1 MKKCPKG
8 WICIQNISL
17 IILLILVIII
27 IYLFIVNN
35 KLNGYN
41 NIVSINPNIK
51 QIRQN
56 IPRNISDYNLAYDS
70 SDYILNQN
78 LVLQSQLDS
87 QKQKQNQ
94 EDVLLNPYS
103 APLKNTNYFLKTI
116 FANNINPISTIPI
129 NINSNIGALDVSFR
143 QLGILTPLNSPNKD
157 NILPLM
163 GRPLFTNRHKFQ
175 YYTISN
181 QHNNVKLP
189 ISVKGKSG
197 LNEYGVDELFN
208 NDRVYVEGYNDVFKV
223 TIYDNSTMKYIP
235 FI

>member
-17 IILLILVIII
+17 VILLILIIII

-35 KLNGYN
+35 KFN
-41 NIVSINPNIK
+41 NISKNNFNNILS
-51 QIRQN
+51 N
-56 IPRNISDYNLAYDS
+56 IPRNIPRNINYNNSNYTLET
-70 SDYILNQN
+70 
-78 LVLQSQLDS
+78 QLDT
-87 QKQKQNQ
+87 QLYKQINNQNQ

-116 FANNINPISTIPI
+116 FTNNINPISTIPI
-129 NINSNIGALDVSFR
+129 NINSNIGALDISFR
-143 QLGILTPLNSPNKD
+143 QLGILTPLSSPNKD